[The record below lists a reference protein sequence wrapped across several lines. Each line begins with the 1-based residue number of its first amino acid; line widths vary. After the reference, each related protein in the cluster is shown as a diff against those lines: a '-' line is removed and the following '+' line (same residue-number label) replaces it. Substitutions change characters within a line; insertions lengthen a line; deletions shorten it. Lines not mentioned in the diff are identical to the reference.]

1 MEHSRS
7 SGGITAIESPGVF
20 GVAITSETFSTAHA
34 ALPVLVLTE
43 LVAVVGDDGE
53 LDRFERA

>member
-1 MEHSRS
+1 M
-7 SGGITAIESPGVF
+7 F
-20 GVAITSETFSTAHA
+20 GAAITSETFKTAHA

-43 LVAVVGDDGE
+43 LVAAVGDDGE